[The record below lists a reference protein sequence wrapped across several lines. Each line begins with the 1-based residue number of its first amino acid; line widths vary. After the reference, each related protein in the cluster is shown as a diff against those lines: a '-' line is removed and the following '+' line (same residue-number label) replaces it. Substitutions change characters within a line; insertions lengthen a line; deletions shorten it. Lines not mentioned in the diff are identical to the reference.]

1 MADEQ
6 PIQIPARVRRTIE
19 LVYGVE
25 GVTAARVWQWPGK
38 VAVGI
43 RATPTSSPAEIL
55 RRVEVAVAPVRE
67 PDETWEF
74 GLLEDEA

>member
-1 MADEQ
+1 MQDL
-6 PIQIPARVRRTIE
+6 PPRVRRTLE

-25 GVTAARVWQWPGK
+25 GVTAARVWLWEGR

-43 RATPTSSPAEIL
+43 RGAAWASVPDL
-55 RRVEVAVAPVRE
+55 LKRVEIATAPVRE

-74 GLLEDEA
+74 GLLEDA